1 MGVRASLAS
10 SPARTFPTHS
20 ASIQA
25 PSFLVVSLASWPHS
39 HISLPI
45 FCMHELQPLFL
56 GKAAEPPWHSLAY
69 RHRCFVTAPVASLH
83 HRCLLSSLRT
93 LDSLPTHLP
102 VVELQP
108 PTPFPLIFHSR
119 SAAVTA
125 APLMAGT
132 TTSPSVPSLYKSLA
146 LTLWRRF
153 PATSPLP
160 PCPCLLPAQ
169 CHHRRPVRRWRG
181 PPQSR
186 CRALFDL
193 RRRYP
198 TPERRSLSSQ
208 ARRHSSL
215 PRSPAIFPLHVRRVE
230 QGRRRQTYV

>member
-10 SPARTFPTHS
+10 SPARTFPTHL

-25 PSFLVVSLASWPHS
+25 PSFLVVSLASGPHS

-132 TTSPSVPSLYKSLA
+132 TTSPSVSLFSLLLSINLSPSPCGDDSQLPRLSPRA
-146 LTLWRRF
+146 
-153 PATSPLP
+153 PACCLP
-160 PCPCLLPAQ
+160 NVTIDAPFAAGEDHPRTDVTPCSISVAGTQPRNAARCRAKLDAILPC
-169 CHHRRPVRRWRG
+169 PVRR
-181 PPQSR
+181 P
-186 CRALFDL
+186 F
-193 RRRYP
+193 
-198 TPERRSLSSQ
+198 
-208 ARRHSSL
+208 
-215 PRSPAIFPLHVRRVE
+215 FPLHVRRVAA
-230 QGRRRQTYV
+230 R